1 MLRKLVP
8 SVAVVVTIAAAVA
21 ADALAAGPAGVTLGA
36 GAPLGSGLACTSTTG
51 TTTVPA
57 GIMLGAGAPLGSGL
71 ACTNATSTPLANS
84 KLCLYKA
91 VGDQAHL
98 SRGDVSAHGW
108 WDVVSGQCLSDKAL
122 VVASM
127 EIYLRGKWY
136 LEGSKPEGAY
146 YPGGGRG
153 QRVTARF
160 ACKNSNL
167 NTWRIIVT
175 AQLVEGNI
183 EDSTDYGLKNELH
196 CGIIAPR

>member
-1 MLRKLVP
+1 MTSQTQGLP
-8 SVAVVVTIAAAVA
+8 
-21 ADALAAGPAGVTLGA
+21 GVTLGA
-36 GAPLGSGLACTSTTG
+36 GGPLGSGLAATSTTG
-51 TTTVPA
+51 PTGPGVA
-57 GIMLGAGAPLGSGL
+57 S
-71 ACTNATSTPLANS
+71 TNSS
-84 KLCLYKA
+84 SSDLCVYKA
-91 VGDQAHL
+91 VGDQARL
-98 SRGDVSAHGW
+98 SSGDVSAHGW

-136 LEGSKPEGAY
+136 LEGSKPEGAF

-175 AQLVEGNI
+175 AQLAVGNVS
-183 EDSTDYGLKNELH
+183 DSTDYGLKNELR
-196 CGIIAPR
+196 CGIIAGD